1 MEEIK
6 IEIHEGEIDP
16 RRGSHKVMGNSQPLK
31 VADEGGSSA
40 LADSYNDDD
49 EIEDENR
56 NPATIQINQ
65 SCSVTRAGA

>member
-1 MEEIK
+1 
-6 IEIHEGEIDP
+6 
-16 RRGSHKVMGNSQPLK
+16 MGNSQALK